1 MWRKAKRFKATN
13 FVTLILEFMLGILVE
28 LAISWL
34 LLKLILKQNLEALGF
49 MPNGRRLTELL
60 AGLLWPVLY
69 IALFQ
74 YSVSLLV
81 HNPYHLNPNYNL
93 KAFWN
98 ANAYVFRSVGY
109 EDLIFRG
116 ALLYILIKKIGPQK
130 AIWISAVAF
139 GIYHWF
145 SWGLFGN
152 PVQMAIVFLMT
163 GAGGYVFA
171 LAFEKTRSM
180 YLPFALHF
188 GIDMVNMV
196 IFSNDKGMG
205 KQLLLRT
212 FEKDPVS
219 PGSFISIIVLTINF
233 IGFPLLT
240 WLLLQKMKRHPLSV
254 NDLPH
259 R

>member
-1 MWRKAKRFKATN
+1 MA
-13 FVTLILEFMLGILVE
+13 LILIVMMGIVVE
-28 LAISWL
+28 LLISWL

-49 MPNGRRLTELL
+49 KPNGERLTALL
-60 AGLLWPVLY
+60 AGLFWPVVY
-69 IALFQ
+69 VGLFE

-81 HNPYHLNPNYNL
+81 HNPYLLNPNYNL

-98 ANAYVFRSVGY
+98 ASAYIFRSVAY

-116 ALLYILIKKIGPQK
+116 ALLYILIKKLGAQK
-130 AIWISAVAF
+130 AVWISAIAF

-145 SWGLFGN
+145 SWSLFGN

-171 LAFEKTRSM
+171 LAFEKTRSV

-188 GIDMVNMV
+188 GIDFANMV
-196 IFSNDKGMG
+196 LFSQDKGMG
-205 KQLLLRT
+205 RQVLIKA

-219 PGSFISIIVLTINF
+219 PGSFISIIVLAINF
-233 IGFPLLT
+233 TGFPLLT
-240 WLLLQKMKRHPLSV
+240 WLLLWKMKRHPLST
-254 NDLPH
+254 NDQPH
-259 R
+259 H